1 MAGREVSLIL
11 GSSWGPIMNELAK
24 WLRGELER
32 RGLTQLQA
40 GVQAG
45 VSQGTISD
53 MLTKGHVPRIETL
66 FRLADY
72 FGMDRVQILRLA
84 GHLRTGEELRA
95 EQGPAGGAE
104 DHLVQQLVAE
114 FRRVPDAWK
123 AEVVAQVQMFVRLAG
138 RPPGQASRQ
147 TSEVSE
153 NLGSLGGGR
162 GR

>member
-1 MAGREVSLIL
+1 MAGREISLIL

-72 FGMDRVQILRLA
+72 FGLDRVEILRLA

-95 EQGPAGGAE
+95 EQAFNGSAE
-104 DHLVQQLVAE
+104 DYLVQTLVRE
-114 FRRVPDAWK
+114 FRRVPDPWK
-123 AEVVAQVQMFVRLAG
+123 AEVVAQVQMFVRLAS
-138 RPPGQASRQ
+138 RPPGEGSAEEILGAGDREESRIK
-147 TSEVSE
+147 
-153 NLGSLGGGR
+153 
-162 GR
+162 

>member
-1 MAGREVSLIL
+1 MS
-11 GSSWGPIMNELAK
+11 ELAE
-24 WLRGELER
+24 WLRAEMDR

-53 MLTKGHVPRIETL
+53 MLTKDHVPRMETL

-72 FGMDRVQILRLA
+72 FGMDRVEILRLA

-95 EQGPAGGAE
+95 EQGSAGGA
-104 DHLVQQLVAE
+104 DDYLVHQLVQE
-114 FRRVPDAWK
+114 FHRVPDAWK
-123 AEVVAQVQMFVRLAG
+123 AEVIAQVQMFVRLAG
-138 RPPGQASRQ
+138 RPAGQGARQ

-153 NLGSLGGGR
+153 NLGSLGAGR
-162 GR
+162 RE